1 MKGKL
6 FGIGVGP
13 GDPELITVKAVN
25 VLKEVAVVCVPQA
38 MPGKPSL
45 ALKIAQ
51 DYLSEDIE
59 ILELVLPMTENQD
72 ELERAWQDAG
82 LKILEQL
89 EKGKNVAFLTLG
101 DPSVYSTYSY
111 VSKVIKRM
119 APYIEIETIPGITS
133 FSLAAA
139 RAGVPLVEKDESLI
153 ILPVGD
159 RQILLDSLIG
169 ESNVVLMKISRI
181 LTLLWMPW
189 KIAREWIMPF
199 SVPLWSK
206 EEKILKNIGNLKGQK
221 IDYMSLI
228 ISKNQGR
235 NYNGLLCW
243 CRSWGC

>member
-101 DPSVYSTYSY
+101 DPSIYSTYSY

-169 ESNVVLMKISRI
+169 ESNVVLMKISRDFDFVVDA
-181 LTLLWMPW
+181 LENSERMDNAFLVS
-189 KIAREWIMPF
+189 RCGQ
-199 SVPLWSK
+199 K
-206 EEKILKNIGNLKGQK
+206 EEKILKNIGNLMGQK

-228 ISKNQGR
+228 ISKNQGEE
-235 NYNGLLCW
+235 L
-243 CRSWGC
+243 

>member
-82 LKILEQL
+82 LKIL
-89 EKGKNVAFLTLG
+89 N
-101 DPSVYSTYSY
+101 SW
-111 VSKVIKRM
+111 KRAKM
-119 APYIEIETIPGITS
+119 
-133 FSLAAA
+133 
-139 RAGVPLVEKDESLI
+139 
-153 ILPVGD
+153 
-159 RQILLDSLIG
+159 
-169 ESNVVLMKISRI
+169 
-181 LTLLWMPW
+181 
-189 KIAREWIMPF
+189 
-199 SVPLWSK
+199 
-206 EEKILKNIGNLKGQK
+206 
-221 IDYMSLI
+221 
-228 ISKNQGR
+228 
-235 NYNGLLCW
+235 
-243 CRSWGC
+243 

>member
-25 VLKEVAVVCVPQA
+25 VLKEVDVVCVPQA

-51 DYLSEDIE
+51 DYLSEGIE

-72 ELERAWQDAG
+72 DLERAWQEAG

-101 DPSVYSTYSY
+101 DPSIYSTYSY
-111 VSKVIKRM
+111 VSKVIKRK

-139 RAGVPLVEKDESLI
+139 KAGVPLVEKDESLM

-159 RQILLDSLIG
+159 RQALLDSLVG
-169 ESNVVLMKISRI
+169 ESNVVLMKISRDFD
-181 LTLLWMPW
+181 LL
-189 KIAREWIMPF
+189 
-199 SVPLWSK
+199 
-206 EEKILKNIGNLKGQK
+206 
-221 IDYMSLI
+221 
-228 ISKNQGR
+228 
-235 NYNGLLCW
+235 
-243 CRSWGC
+243 

>member
-25 VLKEVAVVCVPQA
+25 ILKEVAVVCVPQA

-101 DPSVYSTYSY
+101 DPSIYSTYSY

-169 ESNVVLMKISRI
+169 ESNVVLMKISRDFDFVVDA
-181 LTLLWMPW
+181 LENSERMDNAFLVS
-189 KIAREWIMPF
+189 RCGQ
-199 SVPLWSK
+199 K

-228 ISKNQGR
+228 ISKNQGEE
-235 NYNGLLCW
+235 L
-243 CRSWGC
+243 

>member
-59 ILELVLPMTENQD
+59 ILELVLPMTANQD

-101 DPSVYSTYSY
+101 DPSIYSTYSY
-111 VSKVIKRM
+111 VSKVIKRK

-139 RAGVPLVEKDESLI
+139 KAGVPLVEKDESLM

-159 RQILLDSLIG
+159 RQALLDSLVG
-169 ESNVVLMKISRI
+169 ESNVVLMKISRDFDFVVDA
-181 LTLLWMPW
+181 LENSERMDKAFL
-189 KIAREWIMPF
+189 ASRCGQE
-199 SVPLWSK
+199 
-206 EEKILKNIGNLKGQK
+206 EEKIIKNIGNLKGRK

-228 ISKNQGR
+228 ISKNQGEEF
-235 NYNGLLCW
+235 
-243 CRSWGC
+243 